1 VVTEP
6 ESRAGPKSGARNTG
20 GKRLRAAREQAGL
33 TVDDVARELR
43 LTVARIK
50 ALEEDRHDALA
61 GMTYVRGYLRSY
73 ARLLGLP
80 EASVL
85 PPTEAE
91 PVTDTG
97 RFSPVAP
104 RQVRS
109 TDRHMRLITLLLG
122 LALAGLLLTWWHG
135 RSTEAP
141 VTMTAKAPPA
151 NLESEPTPLPA
162 TGEPVAPGVR
172 APGPA
177 DVISGGSEPSAAPV
191 NAEPPATVAVELE
204 QKPVAVTAPPATRT
218 SDVAGVAGLPAREAE
233 TATPSPVSAAPK
245 PAAAP
250 APRAMQPEAVAA
262 KPAVKTAARPKKKPV
277 AQTEQKIRLQFSD
290 TSWVDVRDS
299 DDKRLV
305 YQSVTGGQD
314 LTLAGKPPFRIFLG
328 NAGAV
333 KMEYGGRPVD
343 INAYQT
349 GMYARFV
356 LGDNSKP

>member
-85 PPTEAE
+85 PPTETE

-97 RFSPVAP
+97 RFAPVAP
-104 RQVRS
+104 RQVQS
-109 TDRHMRLITLLLG
+109 TDRHMRLFTLLLG

-151 NLESEPTPLPA
+151 NVETEPAPLPA
-162 TGEPVAPGVR
+162 TGEPVPPGMT
-172 APGPA
+172 AAGPA
-177 DVISGGSEPSAAPV
+177 DAISGGTEPSVASV
-191 NAEPPATVAVELE
+191 KAEPQAVVAAEPE
-204 QKPVAVTAPPATRT
+204 QKPVSAATPPVTGT
-218 SDVAGVAGLPAREAE
+218 SDVAGVARLPAREAE
-233 TATPSPVSAAPK
+233 TTTPSPVITTPK

-250 APRAMQPEAVAA
+250 APRATQPEAVTA
-262 KPAVKTAARPKKKPV
+262 KPAVKTAPRPKKKPV

-299 DDKRLV
+299 NDKRLV

-314 LTLAGKPPFRIFLG
+314 LILAGKPPFRIFLG

-333 KMEYGGRPVD
+333 KMEYAGRPVD